1 MYYVMNEDVLSIYDD
16 DKNKIETTRKYMPQL
31 TGLTLEADIV
41 TAEELQAH
49 PNKVIVDDIEVEID
63 VPDYEEVEEEYEEQ
77 VVDEEGNPVYDEQGN
92 PVMET
97 KTRTVLKPIMI
108 EVIDEETGETIL
120 VPSTHKETIIVKG
133 LVLNPDFENEEATR
147 REAEF
152 NKAFFNTSLGY
163 IRRIITNADGSH
175 ANFLYDIVPAVASAV
190 SLGLS
195 YNLIVYSKPD
205 FSEDITD
212 WTPYQSLKPATPQFI
227 QECLTQIGNDF
238 KPQEA

>member
-1 MYYVMNEDVLSIYDD
+1 MNEDVLSIFDD
-16 DKNKIETTRKYMPQL
+16 DKEKIETTRKYMPQL
-31 TGLTLEADIV
+31 TGLTLETDIV
-41 TAEELQAH
+41 TAEELELH
-49 PNKVIVDDIEVEID
+49 PNKVIVDDVPVEID
-63 VPDYEEVEEEYEEQ
+63 VPDYEEVEEEYQEQ
-77 VVDEEGNPVYDEQGN
+77 VVDEEGNPVYDEDGN

-108 EVIDEETGETIL
+108 EVEDEEGNIIL

-133 LVLNPDFENEEATR
+133 LVLNPDFEEEEETR
-147 REAEF
+147 RETEF

-175 ANFLYDIVPAVASAV
+175 ANFLYDIVPAIASAV

-205 FSEDITD
+205 FTEDITD

-238 KPQEA
+238 KPQNGG